1 MKIRSLTFLYLFIF
15 IFIQGCAHHVSQAS
29 HDYSKAWPQLDIN
42 TFSRVIVNVEDIRPY
57 VLKGTKTKSFI
68 GLQRDGYGVPWSI
81 KTTSKRA
88 LSTDVQLAI
97 VRGLKN
103 SGIMAKGLNKDD
115 KSHDKDRLIYI
126 YLREWKSD
134 TYSTTKFIYDL
145 ECVVKDINGNIL
157 GKSQVSGSSATVD
170 IINKGRTVLTE
181 LLNAQDVKS
190 ALN

>member
-1 MKIRSLTFLYLFIF
+1 MF

-42 TFSRVIVNVEDIRPY
+42 TLSQVIVNVEDVRPY
-57 VLKGTKTKSFI
+57 VLDGTKTRSFI

-81 KTTSKRA
+81 ETTSNRA

-97 VRGLKN
+97 TRGLNN

-126 YLREWKSD
+126 YLHEWKSD
-134 TYSTTKFIYDL
+134 TYSSTRFIYDL
-145 ECVVKDINGNIL
+145 RCVVKDVSGNIL
-157 GKSQVSGSSATVD
+157 GKSQVSGSSATADVID
-170 IINKGRTVLTE
+170 KGRTVLTE
-181 LLNAQDVKS
+181 LLNAQGVKNT
-190 ALN
+190 LD